1 MSWSW
6 TLYRYLAVQFFIG
19 VAIVYAAFLVL
30 AFSIDIVNLLN
41 RTAQHAVSTPVIV
54 GMAALQLPDLGQ
66 KMLPFAILLGGV
78 FTFARLSRSQE
89 LVATRAAGVSAWDF
103 LLPPLAVAVAIG
115 IFAVTVFTPVS
126 ARMFAEFAGLEARY
140 VKGEAS
146 QLSVSQNGLWLRQ
159 GDEKQQSVIH
169 SLRVADQGQH
179 LEDVI
184 VFLYGAND
192 HFLGRIDAKSGD
204 LQEQAWLLRDAWVS
218 DTNGGRPV
226 HHDTYTLATTLTPEQ
241 IQESFTAPDTLSF
254 WDLPAFIRAA
264 QAAGFS
270 AIRYQLYLYT
280 LYALPALFAAMVF
293 MAASFSLRLSRE
305 GGVAKVILFS
315 AACGF
320 GVYFFSDLTRVLGQ
334 SGAVPVLLAATAP
347 AIAAILIGMTLLFNQ
362 EDG

>member
-1 MSWSW
+1 
-6 TLYRYLAVQFFIG
+6 
-19 VAIVYAAFLVL
+19 
-30 AFSIDIVNLLN
+30 
-41 RTAQHAVSTPVIV
+41 
-54 GMAALQLPDLGQ
+54 
-66 KMLPFAILLGGV
+66 MLPFAILLGGV

-115 IFAVTVFTPVS
+115 IFTVTVFTPIS
-126 ARMFAEFAGLEARY
+126 ARMFAEFAGLEARH

-159 GDEKQQSVIH
+159 GDENKQSVIH
-169 SLRVADQGQH
+169 ALRVADQGQH

-184 VFLYGAND
+184 VFLYGTSD
-192 HFLGRIDAKSGD
+192 HFAGRIDAKSGRLRD
-204 LQEQAWLLRDAWVS
+204 GAWLLQDAWVS
-218 DTNGGRPV
+218 DTNGRPT
-226 HHDTYTLATTLTPEQ
+226 HHDNFTLDTTLTPEQ
-241 IQESFTAPDTLSF
+241 IQESFASPDTLSF
-254 WDLPAFIRAA
+254 WDLPGFIRAA

-270 AIRYQLYLYT
+270 ATRYQLYLYT
-280 LYALPALFAAMVF
+280 LYALPALFAAMVL
-293 MAASFSLRLSRE
+293 MAASFSLRISRE

-320 GVYFFSDLTRVLGQ
+320 AVYFFSDLTRVLGQ

-347 AIAAILIGMTLLFNQ
+347 AVAAILIGMTLLFNQ

>member
-19 VAIVYAAFLVL
+19 IVVVYSAFLVL
-30 AFSIDIVNLLN
+30 GFSIDIVNLLN
-41 RTAQHAVSTPVIV
+41 RTADHAVTTSVII
-54 GMAALQLPDLGQ
+54 GMAVLQLPDLGQ
-66 KMLPFAILLGGV
+66 KFLPFAILGGGV

-115 IFAVTVFTPVS
+115 IFAVTIFTPVS
-126 ARMFAEFAGLEARY
+126 ARMFTEFAGLEARY

-169 SLRVADQGQH
+169 ALRVADQGQH

-184 VFLYGAND
+184 VFLYGSND
-192 HFLGRIDAKSGD
+192 HFTGRIDAKSGD
-204 LQEQAWLLRDAWVS
+204 LEDRAWRLRDAWVS
-218 DTNGGRPV
+218 EASGRPI
-226 HHDTYTLATTLTPEQ
+226 HHDNYLLNTTLTPQQ
-241 IQESFTAPDTLSF
+241 IQESFASPDTLSF
-254 WDLPAFIRAA
+254 WDLPGFIRAA

-270 AIRYQLYLYT
+270 ATRYQLYLYT

-293 MAASFSLRLSRE
+293 MAASFSLKLARE

-315 AACGF
+315 AAGGF
-320 GVYFFSDLTRVLGQ
+320 AVYFFSDLTRVLGQ

>member
-6 TLYRYLAVQFFIG
+6 TLYRYLAVQFLLG
-19 VAIVYAAFLVL
+19 VVVVYCAFLVL
-30 AFSIDIVNLLN
+30 AFSIDVVDLLN
-41 RTAQHAVSTPVIV
+41 RTAGHGVSTSVVV
-54 GMAALQLPDLGQ
+54 GMAVLQLPDLGQ

-103 LLPPLAVAVAIG
+103 LLPPLAVAVMVG
-115 IFAVTVFTPVS
+115 ICAVTVFTPIS
-126 ARMFAEFAGLEARY
+126 ARMFGQFAGMEARY

-159 GDEKQQSVIH
+159 GDERQQSVIH
-169 SLRVADQGQH
+169 ALRVADQGQH

-184 VFLYGAND
+184 VFLYGAEDRFN
-192 HFLGRIDAKSGD
+192 GRIDARSGD
-204 LQEQAWLLRDAWVS
+204 LRDHAWLLKDAFVS
-218 DTNGGRPV
+218 DTKGGTPQ
-226 HHDTYTLATTLTPEQ
+226 HHDSYLLQTTLTPAQ
-241 IQESFTAPDTLSF
+241 IQESFASPDTLSF
-254 WDLPAFIRAA
+254 WDLPGFIRAA

-270 AIRYQLYLYT
+270 AVRYQLYLYT

-293 MAASFSLRLSRE
+293 MAASFSVRLARE
-305 GGVAKVILFS
+305 GGVTKVILFS

>member
-6 TLYRYLAVQFFIG
+6 TLYRYLAVQFLLG
-19 VAIVYAAFLVL
+19 VAVVYSAFLVL
-30 AFSIDIVNLLN
+30 AFSIDVVNLLN
-41 RTAQHAVSTPVIV
+41 RTAGHDVTTSVVV
-54 GMAALQLPDLGQ
+54 GMAILQLPDLGQ

-115 IFAVTVFTPVS
+115 IFTVTVFTPIS
-126 ARMFAEFAGLEARY
+126 ARMFSEFAGLEARH

-159 GDEKQQSVIH
+159 GDENRQSVIH
-169 SLRVADQGQH
+169 ALRVADQGQH

-184 VFLYGAND
+184 VFLYSAND
-192 HFLGRIDAKSGD
+192 HFAGRIDAKTGR
-204 LQEQAWLLRDAWVS
+204 LQDRAWLLQDAWVS
-218 DTNGGRPV
+218 DTNGRPT
-226 HHDTYTLATTLTPEQ
+226 HHDTFNLDTTLTPEQ
-241 IQESFTAPDTLSF
+241 IQESFASPDTLSF
-254 WDLPAFIRAA
+254 WDLPGFIRAA

-270 AIRYQLYLYT
+270 ATRYQLYLYT
-280 LYALPALFAAMVF
+280 LYALPALFAAMVL

-305 GGVAKVILFS
+305 GGVAKVMLFS

-320 GVYFFSDLTRVLGQ
+320 AVYFFSDLTRVLGQ

-347 AIAAILIGMTLLFNQ
+347 AVAAILIGMTLLFNQ